1 MKVYIVMG
9 EGRYN
14 ENVVDRVFS
23 TEEKGVDYV
32 IKSKFV
38 GNSAY
43 DNMDQKTKEENALLF
58 VEGFEVDLA

>member
-9 EGRYN
+9 EGGYN

-23 TEEKGVDYV
+23 TEGKAIDHV
-32 IKSKFV
+32 IESKFV

-43 DNMDQKTKEENALLF
+43 ANMDQKTKEENALLF
-58 VEGFEVDLA
+58 VEGFEVE